1 MDIEKLI
8 PHSGAMSLLNAVQEW
23 DQQRLRCS
31 ASSHRDPRNPLR
43 GEAGLSSLC
52 GIEYAAQ
59 GMALH
64 GALTDKEN
72 SGRQGLL
79 ISVKDVRRLAQRL
92 DGIAHDL
99 TIDVELLA
107 SDDTMFNYQFRVS
120 ANGDTL
126 IEGKAAVLFR
136 GKGVS

>member
-8 PHSGAMSLLNAVQEW
+8 PHSGGMSLLNAVQEW

-31 ASSHRDPRNPLR
+31 ASSHRDPHNPLR
-43 GEAGLSSLC
+43 GEACLSSIC

-64 GALTDKEN
+64 GALIDKN
-72 SGRQGLL
+72 NAGRQGLL
-79 ISVKDVRRLAQRL
+79 ISVKDVRFFAQRL
-92 DGIAHDL
+92 DEIAHDL
-99 TIDVELLA
+99 TIDVELLM

-126 IEGKAAVLFR
+126 IEGKAVALFR
-136 GKGVS
+136 GGKS